1 MRALDLGPAPMTP
14 EEHVAEWMR
23 QQWSAKAT
31 IDSDSIF
38 RRDLRASL
46 TAMVRRAIAE
56 EREACVAAIRER
68 ATMYIGMLAV
78 LMLVSGCVTMSP
90 QAESVK
96 VVYNPLE
103 LTAACTSLGEVK
115 SWSGWGGF
123 AAGAGYE
130 NAERGLRED
139 TASLGGNTLLAL
151 YSRGGDLAGVSSRG
165 QAYRCP

>member
-1 MRALDLGPAPMTP
+1 MRWPWRKLRAMTP
-14 EEHVAEWMR
+14 EEE
-23 QQWSAKAT
+23 KAREIVLGW
-31 IDSDSIF
+31 IDGTDWNID
-38 RRDLRASL
+38 DLVDR
-46 TAMVRRAIAE
+46 
-56 EREACVAAIRER
+56 VAAALTEAAAAGRTALGGI
-68 ATMYIGMLAV
+68 LAV
-78 LMLVSGCVTMSP
+78 LLMSGCVTMSP
-90 QAESVK
+90 QAESVR

>member
-1 MRALDLGPAPMTP
+1 MATHMSPLEAVVALITVVLGVLGLWRVLLSTR
-14 EEHVAEWMR
+14 V
-23 QQWSAKAT
+23 
-31 IDSDSIF
+31 
-38 RRDLRASL
+38 RRDARRLSLFVLVMAVGAVIALYFLPWKPLAQALRAFVMGVL
-46 TAMVRRAIAE
+46 VV
-56 EREACVAAIRER
+56 CV
-68 ATMYIGMLAV
+68 L
-78 LMLVSGCVTMSP
+78 SGCVMMSP
-90 QAESVK
+90 QAESIRVI
-96 VVYNPLE
+96 YNPLE